1 MALGGL
7 NENGK
12 NIYTISIDGK
22 ILIFDCGMKYAPDKM
37 YGVDYVIPN
46 FKYLKD
52 NVKNI
57 VGLFITHPHRENM
70 GALTDLIR
78 ELPDIDVY
86 ATKYTSKIIEIDCK
100 EENVEIKNLHVID
113 IHKKIDFKSSFS
125 VSIET
130 ACTSLCSKV
139 TSS

>member
-1 MALGGL
+1 MSKINIMALGGL

-22 ILIFDCGMKYAPDKM
+22 ILIFDAGIKFAPDKM

-52 NVKNI
+52 NRKKI

-78 ELPDIDVY
+78 EIPEIDVY
-86 ATKYTSKIIEIDCK
+86 ATKYASKIIELDAK
-100 EENVEIKNLHVID
+100 EEEIEIKNLHVID
-113 IHKKIDFKSSFS
+113 IHKKNRF
-125 VSIET
+125 
-130 ACTSLCSKV
+130 
-139 TSS
+139 